1 MNIITIARQYGS
13 GGRQIG
19 KGLAEKL
26 EVPYFDKQLVALAA
40 KKSGMSEEFFRTAD
54 ERHSSSLLYS
64 LVMGNYSFGMPSAGT
79 NLPLNDQLFLLQTQ
93 IIREAAEKGPC
104 VVVGRCADYILRDR
118 KDLFRVFL
126 YADKDFRIQHA
137 IAAYGVDPKKG
148 QRNCYES

>member
-54 ERHSSSLLYS
+54 ERHSSSLLRT
-64 LVMGNYSFGMPSAGT
+64 AGT
-79 NLPLNDQLFLLQTQ
+79 HP
-93 IIREAAEKGPC
+93 
-104 VVVGRCADYILRDR
+104 
-118 KDLFRVFL
+118 
-126 YADKDFRIQHA
+126 
-137 IAAYGVDPKKG
+137 
-148 QRNCYES
+148 